1 MTENPAIQRRIEA
14 LAHNKPPVLLLPAQS
29 SAVST
34 RPISPLKRAET
45 AMQRNR
51 NDAIISR
58 DL

>member
-14 LAHNKPPVLLLPAQS
+14 LAHNKPPVILLPAQS
-29 SAVST
+29 PAVST

-51 NDAIISR
+51 NDANVSR

>member
-14 LAHNKPPVLLLPAQS
+14 LAHNKPPVILPTAQLP
-29 SAVST
+29 AVST

-45 AMQRNR
+45 AMQRNI
-51 NDAIISR
+51 NEAIVSR